1 LRLSFAL
8 FVFTKSYK
16 YHAKD
21 ENSNPSNRAV
31 FAATFEQLGK
41 IRKGVYREK
50 KMDYRAR
57 DSTITTGGA
66 NAAALEIGGDAI
78 AIGAIE

>member
-1 LRLSFAL
+1 
-8 FVFTKSYK
+8 
-16 YHAKD
+16 
-21 ENSNPSNRAV
+21 
-31 FAATFEQLGK
+31 
-41 IRKGVYREK
+41 
-50 KMDYRAR
+50 MDYRAR